1 MNSIPNE
8 SGGVE
13 DALLQL
19 GSDGYSCFWLRVTL
33 DVNLI
38 DIL

>member
-8 SGGVE
+8 SSGVE

-19 GSDGYSCFWLRVTL
+19 GSVDGYSYYRHV
-33 DVNLI
+33 
-38 DIL
+38 